1 MTSSRRAS
9 TPITIRG
16 RNEATELMVR
26 ALRDQA
32 AYEAPLIDE
41 NNAFLLAASVFPYFY
56 SLVGERNPKLPPAT
70 GTEVSLFAAGL

>member
-1 MTSSRRAS
+1 
-9 TPITIRG
+9 
-16 RNEATELMVR
+16 MVR
-26 ALRDQA
+26 ALRDKT

-70 GTEVSLFAAGL
+70 GPRSPLFAVGL